1 LLFVVHSAF
10 SQATEKIKLAASPM
24 FGGTELYRIPT
35 LILLIVL
42 VAVFAALWLESGRHP
57 ERGAAPGETP
67 PARRRQLLWLVGWM
81 FAAIQME
88 LVVVGRGAAGI
99 WMAVARGSMQM
110 APLMFLGSLAPQYFS
125 RRPRIHY
132 VVAFGT
138 PLILFATLIS
148 FDPHPGRIAQ
158 SVLLACAFW
167 AALVAAR
174 WSLYRNLLP
183 EWLSL
188 VVVAVVGS
196 ICLYLTWNRQYD
208 AVLALV
214 HSGVL
219 MMTAFLFAS
228 AFRRL
233 TAGVLF
239 TAGGLAVWSL
249 PVLLTPLA
257 AGAEA
262 TTLLVR
268 TINLTKVITA
278 VGMIVLV
285 LEDEIGSN
293 RAAQERDRR
302 ARQEMEKYTEVYLE
316 DIPFE
321 EEAGQYDGL
330 CATITSVSRF
340 RQVVIFVRTPDG
352 CFRLAGRAGIEGAL
366 DGALDALARRTTED
380 KVQEVAAGQHFSQRI
395 GNLILMDLRPLMEP
409 GDELAQMNF
418 RQGYVM
424 GIRNRE
430 GRMLGVLLLAGLSS
444 PEEPLVTE
452 DVLPLELLV
461 ARIGAAREHQ
471 ALLRQLLQAE
481 RLAGLGQLAGGV
493 AHELN
498 NPLTV
503 VTGYAEL
510 MSEDESTTAR
520 DQALV
525 ILNEARRMKQIIE
538 SLMRFRKASTA
549 GKVPLGVELLLHD
562 IEKLAHLELESSG
575 VELELRIPR
584 EVPRVKADGEQLR
597 QVFLQITRNAIASL
611 QEVPKETRRR
621 LRVEVAA
628 IGNRVQIAF
637 ADNGPGF
644 VEPAR
649 VFDPFFTTRQPGE
662 GVGLGLSVCYSIVRE
677 HGGTITAQNLQPQ
690 GAAVVIE
697 LPADASGR
705 PAESIPGAARAV

>member
-1 LLFVVHSAF
+1 MA
-10 SQATEKIKLAASPM
+10 
-24 FGGTELYRIPT
+24 GGIELYRIPT
-35 LILLIVL
+35 LILLIAL
-42 VAVFAALWLESGRHP
+42 VAVFGALWLESGGDR
-57 ERGAAPGETP
+57 ERRSQSQETP

-88 LVVVGRGAAGI
+88 TEVLGRGGSGI
-99 WMAVARGSMQM
+99 LLAVARSAMQM

-138 PLILFATLIS
+138 PLIVFASLIS
-148 FDPHPGRIAQ
+148 FTPNPGRLAQ
-158 SVLLACAFW
+158 GVLLACAFW
-167 AALVAAR
+167 AAFVAAR
-174 WSLYRNLLP
+174 WSLYRNLIP

-188 VVVAVVGS
+188 VVVAAVS
-196 ICLYLTWNRQYD
+196 SACLWLTWNGQYD

-219 MMTAFLFAS
+219 LMTAFLFAS
-228 AFRRL
+228 AFRRV
-233 TAGVLF
+233 TAGVVF
-239 TAGGLAVWSL
+239 TAGGLALWSL
-249 PVLLTPLA
+249 PVLLAPLA
-257 AGAEA
+257 VSAEA
-262 TTLLVR
+262 TNLLVR
-268 TINLTKVITA
+268 IINLTKVITA

-285 LEDEIGSN
+285 LEDEIASN

-302 ARQEMEKYTEVYLE
+302 ARQEMEKYTEIYLE

-321 EEAGQYDGL
+321 EESGQYDAL
-330 CATITSVSRF
+330 CATITTVSRF
-340 RQVVIFVRTPDG
+340 RQAAIFVRTPDG
-352 CFRLAGRAGIEGAL
+352 RFRLAGRSGLDGAL
-366 DGALDALARRTTED
+366 EGALDALARRTTEE
-380 KVQEVAAGQHFSQRI
+380 KVAEVAAGQHFPQRI
-395 GNLILMDLRPLMEP
+395 GNLVLMDLRPLMEP
-409 GDELAQMNF
+409 GDELFQLNF
-418 RQGYVM
+418 RQSHVM
-424 GIRNRE
+424 GIRTRE
-430 GRMLGVLLLAGLSS
+430 GRLLGALLLAGLNN
-444 PEEPLVTE
+444 PEDPLLTE

-510 MSEDESTTAR
+510 MAEDESNPAR

-538 SLMRFRKASTA
+538 SLMRFRKASAA
-549 GKVPLGVELLLHD
+549 GKLPLGVELLLRD
-562 IEKLAHLELESSG
+562 IEKLASHELESAG

-584 EVPRVKADGEQLR
+584 EVPRVKADGEQMR

-611 QEVPKETRRR
+611 QELGKDTHRR
-621 LRVEVAA
+621 LCVEVVA
-628 IGNRVQIAF
+628 IGKRVQITF

-662 GVGLGLSVCYSIVRE
+662 GMGLGLSVCYSIVRE
-677 HGGTITAQNLQPQ
+677 HGGTIAAENLKPQ
-690 GAAVVIE
+690 GAAVVID
-697 LPADASGR
+697 LPADLSGM
-705 PAESIPGAARAV
+705 PAESVPGAASAV

>member
-1 LLFVVHSAF
+1 MA
-10 SQATEKIKLAASPM
+10 
-24 FGGTELYRIPT
+24 GDTELYRIPT
-35 LILLIVL
+35 LILLTAL
-42 VAVFAALWLESGRHP
+42 VAVFGALWVERGRHP
-57 ERGAAPGETP
+57 ERGATPQETP

-88 LVVVGRGAAGI
+88 MEVAGRAGSGV
-99 WMAVARGSMQM
+99 WQAVARSAMQM

-132 VVAFGT
+132 VAAFGA
-138 PLILFATLIS
+138 PLIVFASLVS
-148 FDPHPGRIAQ
+148 VEPNPGRTAQ
-158 SVLLACAFW
+158 VVLLACAFW
-167 AALVAAR
+167 AAFVAAR
-174 WSLYRNLLP
+174 WSLHRNLLP

-188 VVVAVVGS
+188 SVVAAVGS
-196 ICLYLTWNRQYD
+196 ACLWLTWNHQYNS
-208 AVLALV
+208 VLSLV

-219 MMTAFLFAS
+219 LMTAFLFAS

-233 TAGVLF
+233 TAGVVF
-239 TAGGLAVWSL
+239 AAGGLALWSL
-249 PVLLTPLA
+249 PVLLAPLA

-268 TINLTKVITA
+268 AINLTKVITA

-285 LEDEIGSN
+285 LEDEIASN
-293 RAAQERDRR
+293 RAAQQRDRR
-302 ARQEMEKYTEVYLE
+302 AREEMEKYTEVYLE

-321 EEAGQYDGL
+321 EESGQYDGL
-330 CATITSVSRF
+330 CATIVSVSRF
-340 RQVVIFVRTPDG
+340 RQAAVFVRTPDG
-352 CFRLAGRAGIEGAL
+352 RFRLAGRAGLDGAME
-366 DGALDALARRTTED
+366 GALDALARRTSEE
-380 KVQEVAAGQHFSQRI
+380 KVQEIGAAQHFPQQI
-395 GNLILMDLRPLMEP
+395 GHLVLMDLQPLMEP
-409 GDELAQMNF
+409 GDELLQMNF

-424 GIRNRE
+424 GIRARE
-430 GRMLGVLLLAGLSS
+430 GRLLGALLLAGLSH
-444 PEEPLVTE
+444 PEDPLLTE

-471 ALLRQLLQAE
+471 TLLRQLLQAE

-510 MSEDESTTAR
+510 MAEDENAAAR
-520 DQALV
+520 EQALV

-538 SLMRFRKASTA
+538 SLMRFRKASA
-549 GKVPLGVELLLHD
+549 SGKVPLGVDLLLRD
-562 IEKLAHLELESSG
+562 IEKLARQELEAAG
-575 VELELRIPR
+575 VELELRVPR

-597 QVFLQITRNAIASL
+597 QVFLQITKNAIASL
-611 QEVPKETRRR
+611 QEIHGETQRK
-621 LRVEVAA
+621 LHVEVAA
-628 IGNRVQIAF
+628 TGNRLQITF

-662 GVGLGLSVCYSIVRE
+662 GMGLGLSVCYSIVRE

-690 GAAVVIE
+690 GAAVMID
-697 LPADASGR
+697 LPVDTSGL
-705 PAESIPGAARAV
+705 PEESVPDDARAV

>member
-1 LLFVVHSAF
+1 MV
-10 SQATEKIKLAASPM
+10 
-24 FGGTELYRIPT
+24 GDTELYRIPT
-35 LILLIVL
+35 LILLAAL
-42 VAVFAALWLESGRHP
+42 VAVFGALWLESGHQP
-57 ERGAAPGETP
+57 EPRPGSKETP

-88 LVVVGRGAAGI
+88 MEVVGHSAAGI
-99 WMAVARGSMQM
+99 WLAVARSAMQM

-138 PLILFATLIS
+138 PLIVFASLVS
-148 FDPHPGRIAQ
+148 LDSNPGRPAQ
-158 SVLLACAFW
+158 IVLMACAFW
-167 AALVAAR
+167 AAFVAAR

-188 VVVAVVGS
+188 VLVAAVS
-196 ICLYLTWNRQYD
+196 SACLWLTWNHQYD

-219 MMTAFLFAS
+219 LMTAFLFAS
-228 AFRRL
+228 AFRRV
-233 TAGVLF
+233 TAGAVF
-239 TAGGLAVWSL
+239 AAGGLALWSL
-249 PVLLTPLA
+249 PVLLAPLV
-257 AGAEA
+257 AGAHA
-262 TTLLVR
+262 TIILLR
-268 TINLTKVITA
+268 IINLTKVISA

-285 LEDEIGSN
+285 LEDEIASN

-321 EEAGQYDGL
+321 EEPGQYDGL
-330 CATITSVSRF
+330 CATIASVSRF
-340 RQVVIFVRTPDG
+340 RQAVIFVRTPDG
-352 CFRLAGRAGIEGAL
+352 RFRLAGRAGIGGAL
-366 DGALDALARRTTED
+366 DGALDALARRTTEEQ
-380 KVQEVAAGQHFSQRI
+380 VQEVAAGQNFPQRI
-395 GNLILMDLRPLMEP
+395 GHLVLMDLRPLMEP
-409 GDELAQMNF
+409 GDELLQMNF
-418 RQGYVM
+418 RQGHVM
-424 GIRNRE
+424 GIRTRE
-430 GRMLGVLLLAGLSS
+430 GRLLGALMLAGLNN
-444 PEEPLVTE
+444 PEEPLLTE

-510 MSEDESTTAR
+510 MAEDESSTSR

-549 GKVPLGVELLLHD
+549 GKVPLAIELLFHD
-562 IEKLAHLELESSG
+562 IEKLARHELESAY

-584 EVPRVKADGEQLR
+584 EVPRVKGDGEQLR
-597 QVFLQITRNAIASL
+597 QVFLQIIKNAIASL
-611 QEVPKETRRR
+611 QEVPTDTHRR
-621 LRVEVAA
+621 LRVEIAS
-628 IGNRVQIAF
+628 IGDRVQITF

-649 VFDPFFTTRQPGE
+649 VFDPFFTTRHQGE
-662 GVGLGLSVCYSIVRE
+662 GIGLGLSVCYSIVRE
-677 HGGTITAQNLQPQ
+677 HNGTITAENLRPH
-690 GAAVVIE
+690 GAAVVIL
-697 LPADASGR
+697 LPSDTSGL
-705 PAESIPGAARAV
+705 PVESVPGAVGAV

>member
-1 LLFVVHSAF
+1 M
-10 SQATEKIKLAASPM
+10 IKLAATPM
-24 FGGTELYRIPT
+24 TGDTELYRIPT
-35 LILLIVL
+35 LILLIAL
-42 VAVFAALWLESGRHP
+42 VAVFGALWMERGRHP
-57 ERGAAPGETP
+57 ERGAAPQETP

-81 FAAIQME
+81 FAAIQIEME
-88 LVVVGRGAAGI
+88 VAGHTASGLWLAI
-99 WMAVARGSMQM
+99 ARSAMQM

-125 RRPRIHY
+125 RRPRIQY

-138 PLILFATLIS
+138 PLIVFASLVS
-148 FDPHPGRIAQ
+148 FVPNPGAAVQ
-158 SVLLACAFW
+158 SVLMVCAFL
-167 AALVAAR
+167 AAFVAAR
-174 WSLYRNLLP
+174 WSLYRHLIP

-188 VVVAVVGS
+188 VVVAVLS
-196 ICLYLTWNRQYD
+196 SACLWLTWNRRYD

-219 MMTAFLFAS
+219 LMTALLFAS

-233 TAGVLF
+233 TAGAVF
-239 TAGGLAVWSL
+239 AAGGLALWSL
-249 PVLLTPLA
+249 PVLLVSLS
-257 AGAEA
+257 AGS
-262 TTLLVR
+262 TTTILLVR

-285 LEDEIGSN
+285 LEDEIASN

-321 EEAGQYDGL
+321 EEAGQYDSL
-330 CATITSVSRF
+330 CATIASVSRF
-340 RQVVIFVRTPDG
+340 RQAAIFVRTPDG
-352 CFRLAGRAGIEGAL
+352 RFRLAGRAGIDGAL
-366 DGALDALARRTTED
+366 DGALDALARRTSEK
-380 KVQEVAAGQHFSQRI
+380 KVQEVDFGQHFTERI
-395 GNLILMDLRPLMEP
+395 GHLMHMDLRPLMEP
-409 GDELAQMNF
+409 GDELLQMNF
-418 RQGYVM
+418 RHGYVM
-424 GIRNRE
+424 GIRNRD
-430 GRMLGVLLLAGLSS
+430 GRLLGALLVAGLSS
-444 PEEPLVTE
+444 PEDPLLTE

-510 MSEDESTTAR
+510 MAEDENSAAR
-520 DQALV
+520 DHAVV

-538 SLMRFRKASTA
+538 SLMRFRRASAA
-549 GKVPLGVELLLHD
+549 GKVPLAVELLLQD
-562 IEKLAHLELESSG
+562 TEKLARHELESAG

-584 EVPRVKADGEQLR
+584 EVPRVKADGEQLQ
-597 QVFLQITRNAIASL
+597 QVFLQLTKNAIASL
-611 QEVPKETRRR
+611 QELPREMHRR
-621 LRVEVAA
+621 LSVEVISA
-628 IGNRVQIAF
+628 GNRVQIAF

-649 VFDPFFTTRQPGE
+649 VFDPFFTTRNPGE
-662 GVGLGLSVCYSIVRE
+662 GMGLGLSVCYSIVRE
-677 HGGTITAQNLQPQ
+677 HGGSIAAQNLQPR

-697 LPADASGR
+697 LPADSSGALTE
-705 PAESIPGAARAV
+705 PVPGAARAV

>member
-1 LLFVVHSAF
+1 MA
-10 SQATEKIKLAASPM
+10 
-24 FGGTELYRIPT
+24 GGTEFYRIPT
-35 LILLIVL
+35 LILLIAL
-42 VAVFAALWLESGRHP
+42 VAVFGALWLERGRHP
-57 ERGAAPGETP
+57 ERGAAPEETP

-88 LVVVGRGAAGI
+88 MVVVGRSTTGI
-99 WMAVARGSMQM
+99 WQAVASGAMQM

-125 RRPRIHY
+125 RRPRVHY
-132 VVAFGT
+132 VVAFGS
-138 PLILFATLIS
+138 PLIVFATLIS
-148 FDPHPGRIAQ
+148 FDPNPGRLARG
-158 SVLLACAFW
+158 VLLACALW
-167 AALVAAR
+167 AAFVAGR

-188 VVVAVVGS
+188 VVVAAVS
-196 ICLYLTWNRQYD
+196 SACLWLTWNGQYD

-219 MMTAFLFAS
+219 LMTAFLFAS

-233 TAGVLF
+233 TAGVFF
-239 TAGGLAVWSL
+239 TAGGLALWSL
-249 PVLLTPLA
+249 PVLLAPLA

-285 LEDEIGSN
+285 LEDEIASN

-321 EEAGQYDGL
+321 EESGQYDAL
-330 CATITSVSRF
+330 CATIASTSRF
-340 RQVVIFVRTPDG
+340 RQTAIFVRTPDG
-352 CFRLAGRAGIEGAL
+352 RFRLAGRAGIDGAL
-366 DGALDALARRTTED
+366 DGALDALARRTTEER
-380 KVQEVAAGQHFSQRI
+380 VQDVAAGQHFPERI
-395 GNLILMDLRPLMEP
+395 GHLVLMDLRPLMEP
-409 GDELAQMNF
+409 GDELLQMNF

-424 GIRNRE
+424 GIRTRE
-430 GRMLGVLLLAGLSS
+430 GRLLGALLLAGLTN
-444 PEEPLVTE
+444 PEEPLLTE

-471 ALLRQLLQAE
+471 ALQRQLLQAE

-510 MSEDESTTAR
+510 MAEDENMPAR

-525 ILNEARRMKQIIE
+525 ILTEARRMKQIIE
-538 SLMRFRKASTA
+538 SLMRFRRASTA
-549 GKVPLGVELLLHD
+549 GKVPLAVELLLRD
-562 IEKLAHLELESSG
+562 IENLARHELESAAIQ
-575 VELELRIPR
+575 LELRIAR
-584 EVPRVKADGEQLR
+584 DVPRVKADGEQMR

-611 QEVPKETRRR
+611 QEVPKDAHRR
-621 LRVEVAA
+621 LRVEVMP

-644 VEPAR
+644 LEPGR
-649 VFDPFFTTRQPGE
+649 VFDPFFTTRHPGE
-662 GVGLGLSVCYSIVRE
+662 GIGLGLSVCYSIVRE
-677 HGGTITAQNLQPQ
+677 HGGTIIAQNLQPQ

-697 LPADASGR
+697 LPAEPSELA
-705 PAESIPGAARAV
+705 AESVPGETRAV

>member
-1 LLFVVHSAF
+1 MV
-10 SQATEKIKLAASPM
+10 
-24 FGGTELYRIPT
+24 GDTELYRIPT
-35 LILLIVL
+35 LILLAAL
-42 VAVFAALWLESGRHP
+42 VAVFGALWLESGHHP
-57 ERGAAPGETP
+57 EQGAGSQETP

-88 LVVVGRGAAGI
+88 MEIVGHSGAGI
-99 WMAVARGSMQM
+99 WQAVARSAMQL

-138 PLILFATLIS
+138 PLIVFASLVS
-148 FDPHPGRIAQ
+148 LDPNPGHTAQ
-158 SVLLACAFW
+158 GVLLACAFW
-167 AALVAAR
+167 AAFVAAR

-188 VVVAVVGS
+188 VLVAAVS
-196 ICLYLTWNRQYD
+196 SACLWLTWNRQYD
-208 AVLALV
+208 AVLVLV

-219 MMTAFLFAS
+219 LMTAFLFAS
-228 AFRRL
+228 AFRRV
-233 TAGVLF
+233 TAGAVF
-239 TAGGLAVWSL
+239 TAGGLALWSL
-249 PVLLTPLA
+249 PVLLAPLA
-257 AGAEA
+257 GGAEA
-262 TTLLVR
+262 STLLVR

-285 LEDEIGSN
+285 LEDEIASN

-321 EEAGQYDGL
+321 EESGQYDGL
-330 CATITSVSRF
+330 CATIASVSRF
-340 RQVVIFVRTPDG
+340 RQAVIFVRTPDG
-352 CFRLAGRAGIEGAL
+352 RFRLAGRAGIGGAL
-366 DGALDALARRTTED
+366 DGALDALARRTTEER
-380 KVQEVAAGQHFSQRI
+380 VQEVAAGQHFVQQI
-395 GNLILMDLRPLMEP
+395 GNLVLMDLRPLMEP
-409 GDELAQMNF
+409 GDELHQMNF
-418 RQGYVM
+418 RQGHVM
-424 GIRNRE
+424 GIRTRE
-430 GRMLGVLLLAGLSS
+430 GRLLGALLLAGLNN
-444 PEEPLVTE
+444 PEEPLLTE

-510 MSEDESTTAR
+510 MAEDESATAR

-538 SLMRFRKASTA
+538 SLMRFRKASAA
-549 GKVPLGVELLLHD
+549 GKVPLAVELLLRD
-562 IEKLAHLELESSG
+562 IEKLARHELESAG

-584 EVPRVKADGEQLR
+584 EVPRVKGDGEQLR
-597 QVFLQITRNAIASL
+597 QVFLQITKNAIASL
-611 QEVPKETRRR
+611 QEVPSDTHRY
-621 LRVEVAA
+621 LRVEVAS
-628 IGNRVQIAF
+628 IGDRVQITF

-644 VEPAR
+644 LEPAR
-649 VFDPFFTTRQPGE
+649 VFDPFFTTRHQGE

-677 HGGTITAQNLQPQ
+677 HNGTITAENLRPH
-690 GAAVVIE
+690 GAAVIIL
-697 LPADASGR
+697 LPSDTSGL
-705 PAESIPGAARAV
+705 PVESVPGAVGAV

>member
-1 LLFVVHSAF
+1 MVD
-10 SQATEKIKLAASPM
+10 
-24 FGGTELYRIPT
+24 GNELYRIPT
-35 LILLIVL
+35 LILLVAL
-42 VAVFAALWLESGRHP
+42 AAVFGALWLESGRHP
-57 ERGAAPGETP
+57 ERGATSREVPSG
-67 PARRRQLLWLVGWM
+67 RGRQLLWLVGWM

-88 LVVVGRGAAGI
+88 MEILGGSGSGV
-99 WMAVARGSMQM
+99 WLAVAHGAMQM

-125 RRPRIHY
+125 RRPRIPY
-132 VVAFGT
+132 VVAFGA
-138 PLILFATLIS
+138 PLIVFAALVSI
-148 FDPHPGRIAQ
+148 DPNPSRLAQ
-158 SVLLACAFW
+158 GGLLACAFW
-167 AALVAAR
+167 AAFVAVR
-174 WSLYRNLLP
+174 WSLHRNLIP

-188 VVVAVVGS
+188 TVVAAGGS
-196 ICLYLTWNRQYD
+196 ACLWLTWNRQYD

-219 MMTAFLFAS
+219 LMTAFLFAS

-233 TAGVLF
+233 TAGVVF
-239 TAGGLAVWSL
+239 TAGGLALWSL
-249 PVLLTPLA
+249 PVLLAPLA
-257 AGAEA
+257 PGAEA
-262 TTLLVR
+262 TILLVR
-268 TINLTKVITA
+268 VINLTKVITA

-285 LEDEIGSN
+285 LEDEIASN

-302 ARQEMEKYTEVYLE
+302 AREEMEKYTEVYLE

-321 EEAGQYDGL
+321 EESGQYDAL
-330 CATITSVSRF
+330 CATIASVSRF
-340 RQVVIFVRTPDG
+340 RQAVVFVRTPDG
-352 CFRLAGRAGIEGAL
+352 RFRLAGRAGINGAL
-366 DGALDALARRTTED
+366 EGALDALARRTTEE
-380 KVQEVAAGQHFSQRI
+380 KVQEVAAGQQHFSERI
-395 GNLILMDLRPLMEP
+395 GHLLLMNLRPLMEP
-409 GDELAQMNF
+409 GDELLQMNF

-424 GIRNRE
+424 GIRTRE
-430 GRMLGVLLLAGLSS
+430 GRLLGALLLAGLSN
-444 PEEPLVTE
+444 PEEPLLTE

-510 MSEDESTTAR
+510 MAEDENTMGR
-520 DQALV
+520 EQALV

-538 SLMRFRKASTA
+538 SLMRFRKASATGNA
-549 GKVPLGVELLLHD
+549 PLAVELLLRD
-562 IEKLAHLELESSG
+562 IEKLARHELESAR

-597 QVFLQITRNAIASL
+597 QVFLQITQNAIASL
-611 QEVPKETRRR
+611 LEVAKDARR
-621 LRVEVAA
+621 LRVEVVP
-628 IGNRVQIAF
+628 IGNRVQITF

-677 HGGTITAQNLQPQ
+677 HGGTITAENLRPH
-690 GAAVVIE
+690 GAAVVID
-697 LPADASGR
+697 LPADSSGL
-705 PAESIPGAARAV
+705 PAETIPGAARAV

>member
-1 LLFVVHSAF
+1 
-10 SQATEKIKLAASPM
+10 
-24 FGGTELYRIPT
+24 
-35 LILLIVL
+35 
-42 VAVFAALWLESGRHP
+42 
-57 ERGAAPGETP
+57 
-67 PARRRQLLWLVGWM
+67 M

-88 LVVVGRGAAGI
+88 MEVVGRSGSGI
-99 WMAVARGSMQM
+99 WLAVDRSAMQM

-132 VVAFGT
+132 VVAFGL
-138 PLILFATLIS
+138 PLIVFATLLS
-148 FDPHPGRIAQ
+148 FDSNPGRLVEG
-158 SVLLACAFW
+158 VLLACAAA
-167 AALVAAR
+167 AALVATR
-174 WSLYRNLLP
+174 WSLHRNLIP

-188 VVVAVVGS
+188 VVVAAVS
-196 ICLYLTWNRQYD
+196 SACLWLTWNRQYD

-219 MMTAFLFAS
+219 LMSAFLFAS

-233 TAGVLF
+233 TAGVFF
-239 TAGGLAVWSL
+239 TAGGLALWSL
-249 PVLLTPLA
+249 PVLLAPLA
-257 AGAEA
+257 PGAAA

-285 LEDEIGSN
+285 LEDEIASN

-302 ARQEMEKYTEVYLE
+302 ARREMEKYTEVYLE

-321 EEAGQYDGL
+321 EESGQYDGL
-330 CATITSVSRF
+330 CGTIASVSRF
-340 RQVVIFVRTPDG
+340 RQAAIFVLTPDG
-352 CFRLAGRAGIEGAL
+352 RFRLAGRAGMNGAL
-366 DGALDALARRTTED
+366 EGALDALARRTPEE
-380 KVQEVAAGQHFSQRI
+380 KVQEIAAQQHFPERI
-395 GNLILMDLRPLMEP
+395 GHLVLMNLRPLMEP
-409 GDELAQMNF
+409 GDELLQMNF

-424 GIRNRE
+424 GIRTRS
-430 GRMLGVLLLAGLSS
+430 GRLLGALLLAGLGN
-444 PEEPLVTE
+444 PEDPLLTE

-471 ALLRQLLQAE
+471 GLLRQLLQAE

-510 MSEDESTTAR
+510 MAEDEDTTAR

-549 GKVPLGVELLLHD
+549 GKAPVAVELLLHD
-562 IEKLAHLELESSG
+562 IEKLARHELESAG

-584 EVPRVKADGEQLR
+584 EVPRVKADGEQMR
-597 QVFLQITRNAIASL
+597 QVFLQITKNAIASL
-611 QEVPKETRRR
+611 QEVPKDTQRR
-621 LRVEVAA
+621 LRIEVVAA
-628 IGNRVQIAF
+628 GSRVQITF

-677 HGGTITAQNLQPQ
+677 HGGTITAENLQPQ
-690 GAAVVIE
+690 GAAVVID
-697 LPADASGR
+697 L
-705 PAESIPGAARAV
+705 PAESAAVPADSVPGAARPV

>member
-1 LLFVVHSAF
+1 MAGS
-10 SQATEKIKLAASPM
+10 
-24 FGGTELYRIPT
+24 TELYRIPT
-35 LILLIVL
+35 LILLTAL
-42 VAVFAALWLESGRHP
+42 VAVFGALWLESGRYP
-57 ERGAAPGETP
+57 ERGPAPQNSP

-88 LVVVGRGAAGI
+88 MQVAGSSGSGL
-99 WMAVARGSMQM
+99 WQAVERSAMQM

-125 RRPRIHY
+125 RKPRIHY

-138 PLILFATLIS
+138 PLIVFPSMLS
-148 FDPHPGRIAQ
+148 FNPNPGPVAQ
-158 SVLLACAFW
+158 GILLACAFW
-167 AALVAAR
+167 AAFVAAR
-174 WSLYRNLLP
+174 WSLYRNLIP

-188 VVVAVVGS
+188 SVVAAVGS
-196 ICLYLTWNRQYD
+196 ACLWLTWNHQYV

-219 MMTAFLFAS
+219 LMTALLFAA

-233 TAGVLF
+233 TAGVIF
-239 TAGGLAVWSL
+239 TAGGLALWSL
-249 PVLLTPLA
+249 PVLLAPLA
-257 AGAEA
+257 PGSEA

-268 TINLTKVITA
+268 IINLTKVITA
-278 VGMIVLV
+278 VGMVVLV
-285 LEDEIGSN
+285 LEDEIASN
-293 RAAQERDRR
+293 RAAQDRDRR

-321 EEAGQYDGL
+321 EESGQYDPL
-330 CATITSVSRF
+330 CATIASASRF
-340 RQVVIFVRTPDG
+340 RQTAIFVRTPDG
-352 CFRLAGRAGIEGAL
+352 RFRLAGRAGLDGAL
-366 DGALDALARRTTED
+366 EGALDALARRTSEER
-380 KVQEVAAGQHFSQRI
+380 VQEIAAGQHFPQQI
-395 GNLILMDLRPLMEP
+395 GHLVLMDLRPLMEP
-409 GDELAQMNF
+409 GDELLQMNF
-418 RQGYVM
+418 RQGHVM
-424 GIRNRE
+424 GIRTRE
-430 GRMLGVLLLAGLSS
+430 GRLLGALLLAGLSN
-444 PEEPLVTE
+444 PEDPLLTE
-452 DVLPLELLV
+452 DVLPLEFLV

-471 ALLRQLLQAE
+471 TLLRQLLQAE

-510 MSEDESTTAR
+510 MAEDGDAAAR

-538 SLMRFRKASTA
+538 SLMRFRKASST
-549 GKVPLGVELLLHD
+549 GKVPLAAELLLRD
-562 IEKLAHLELESSG
+562 IEKLARHELESAG

-584 EVPRVKADGEQLR
+584 EVPRVKADGEQMR
-597 QVFLQITRNAIASL
+597 QVFLQITKNAIASL
-611 QEVPKETRRR
+611 QEAPTDAPRR
-621 LRVEVAA
+621 LRIEIAS
-628 IGNRVQIAF
+628 IGNRVQLTF

-677 HGGTITAQNLQPQ
+677 HGGTITAQNLRPH
-690 GAAVVIE
+690 GAAVVID
-697 LPADASGR
+697 LPADSSGQ
-705 PAESIPGAARAV
+705 PEESVSGEARAV

>member
-1 LLFVVHSAF
+1 MPV
-10 SQATEKIKLAASPM
+10 
-24 FGGTELYRIPT
+24 GTELYRIPT
-35 LILLIVL
+35 FILLTVM
-42 VAVFAALWLESGRHP
+42 VAVFGALWLERGRHP
-57 ERGAAPGETP
+57 ERGAAPQEAP

-88 LVVVGRGAAGI
+88 MEVLGRGGTGL
-99 WMAVARGSMQM
+99 WLAVSRGAMQM

-125 RRPRIHY
+125 RKPRIQY
-132 VVAFGT
+132 VVAFGL
-138 PLILFATLIS
+138 PLIVFATLVS
-148 FDPHPGRIAQ
+148 FSPNPGHLAQ
-158 SVLLACAFW
+158 GLLLACAFW

-188 VVVAVVGS
+188 AVVATASSACVW
-196 ICLYLTWNRQYD
+196 LTWNRQYD

-219 MMTAFLFAS
+219 LMTAFLFAS

-233 TAGVLF
+233 TAGVVF
-239 TAGGLAVWSL
+239 TAGGLALWSL
-249 PVLLTPLA
+249 PVLLAPLA

-268 TINLTKVITA
+268 IINLTKVITA

-285 LEDEIGSN
+285 LEDEIASN

-321 EEAGQYDGL
+321 EESGQYDGL
-330 CATITSVSRF
+330 CTTIASVSRF
-340 RQVVIFVRTPDG
+340 RQAVIFVRTPDG
-352 CFRLAGRAGIEGAL
+352 RFRLAGRAGLNGAL
-366 DGALDALARRTTED
+366 EGALDALARRTTEE
-380 KVQEVAAGQHFSQRI
+380 KVQDIAAGQNFPQQI
-395 GNLILMDLRPLMEP
+395 GHLVLMNLQPLMEP
-409 GDELAQMNF
+409 GDELLQMNF

-424 GIRNRE
+424 GIRTRE
-430 GRMLGVLLLAGLSS
+430 GRLLGALLLAGLSN
-444 PEEPLVTE
+444 PEDPLLTE

-461 ARIGAAREHQ
+461 TRIGAAREHQ

-510 MSEDESTTAR
+510 MAEDENTTAR
-520 DQALV
+520 DQALM

-538 SLMRFRKASTA
+538 SLMRFRRASTA
-549 GKVPLGVELLLHD
+549 GKVPLAVELLLRD
-562 IEKLAHLELESSG
+562 IEKLARHELESAG

-584 EVPRVKADGEQLR
+584 EVPRVKADGEQIR
-597 QVFLQITRNAIASL
+597 QIFLQITRNAIASL
-611 QEVPKETRRR
+611 QEVPLDTHRR
-621 LRVEVAA
+621 LRVEVVP
-628 IGNRVQIAF
+628 IGNRVQITF

-677 HGGTITAQNLQPQ
+677 HGGTITAENLLPH
-690 GAAVVIE
+690 GATVVID
-697 LPADASGR
+697 LPADSSGLL
-705 PAESIPGAARAV
+705 AESVPGPVGAV